1 MQRYQ
6 DIGELLQEVDQ
17 GIRNLKDTYSAA
29 AKDEYAKVVN
39 RPLIKSCLEHLRSC
53 LEYSAQDIFQ
63 KKIGGQK
70 SPYFPYG
77 ENEKKF
83 IGSVSNN
90 LPGIEKLA
98 PNIYKLIAEIQPFNC
113 GDDWLTS
120 LCKHA
125 NFNKHNG
132 LSKPERVNSP
142 GSTTSIGGLAEISGN
157 ASMTMI
163 NCSVNGV
170 PIGLERP
177 LVLSGQRTVK
187 EMQNELPGFITVSRQ
202 FDWVEFRFPG
212 TAIDTVALIE
222 KSHQFIGQ
230 FVAQLYK
237 QLQ

>member
-6 DIGELLQEVDQ
+6 DVSELLQEVDQ
-17 GIRNLKDTYSAA
+17 GIRNLKYAYSEA
-29 AKDEYAKVVN
+29 AKNEDAKVAN

-53 LEYSAQDIFQ
+53 LEYSAQDVFQ

-70 SPYFPYG
+70 ILYFPYG
-77 ENEKKF
+77 ENERKF

-120 LCKHA
+120 LCKHT

-142 GSTTSIGGLAEISGN
+142 GSITSIGGLAQIRGN
-157 ASMTMI
+157 VSMTMI

-170 PIGLERP
+170 PIGH
-177 LVLSGQRTVK
+177 
-187 EMQNELPGFITVSRQ
+187 F
-202 FDWVEFRFPG
+202 
-212 TAIDTVALIE
+212 
-222 KSHQFIGQ
+222 
-230 FVAQLYK
+230 
-237 QLQ
+237 